1 MKFALEQRENYT
13 NLHDLHQAV
22 LVQFP
27 GIKLGYSTLTQAL
40 SKPHWSLKVQTERG
54 RPGPARDQVLVDS
67 IQSTIEAFPT
77 MSCRQI
83 ARELGKPEATVR
95 SYLHDVLQL
104 DYHKTKWIPHDLTPG
119 DVHFSGKLTLKFL
132 HFWHL
137 PGLFLHLEN
146 LTKYSYIS
154 GNLTL

>member
-1 MKFALEQRENYT
+1 MNQEVMKFALEQRENYT

-104 DYHKTKWIPHDLTPG
+104 DYHKTKWMPHDLTPREKKMRT
-119 DVHFSGKLTLKFL
+119 DRSGEL
-132 HFWHL
+132 
-137 PGLFLHLEN
+137 LEVV
-146 LTKYSYIS
+146 KAAQKD
-154 GNLTL
+154 